1 MACPTCKGEKFVT
14 AWIETTV
21 RVEDSDVAVTRVEY
35 TARAVCPTCNGTG
48 QAAVAEEAP

>member
-21 RVEDSDVAVTRVEY
+21 RVEDSDVARTRVEY
-35 TARAVCPTCNGTG
+35 TARAVCPTCEGSG
-48 QAAVAEEAP
+48 EAPPAEETP